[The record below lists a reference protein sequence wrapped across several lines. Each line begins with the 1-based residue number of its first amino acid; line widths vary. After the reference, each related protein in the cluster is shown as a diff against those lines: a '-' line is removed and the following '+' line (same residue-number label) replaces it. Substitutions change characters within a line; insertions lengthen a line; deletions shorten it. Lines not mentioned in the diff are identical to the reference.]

1 MEKTKIYIYGASG
14 HGKVVAD
21 VAKSAGYKEIVFLD
35 DNGELK
41 FSPDLPKF
49 PVIIAIGDNK
59 IRANLQKKV
68 ESFGFEIATLIHE
81 TAVISPSAKI
91 GCGVVIMPNVVVN
104 ADAIIGD
111 GVILNSACIIE
122 HDCVI
127 GEFSH
132 ISPNSALAGGVEVGE
147 FSHIGLGSS
156 VIQKI
161 KIGKNCVI
169 GAGSA
174 VIKDI
179 ENFSL
184 AVGVPAKVIKKL
196 ILKC

>member
-21 VAKSAGYKEIVFLD
+21 IARSLGYKEILFLD
-35 DNGELK
+35 DNSEFK

-59 IRANLQKKV
+59 IRANLQTKV
-68 ESFGFEIATLIHE
+68 QNAGFEVASLVHKS
-81 TAVISPSAKI
+81 AVISPSAKI
-91 GCGVVIMPNVVVN
+91 GKGVVIMPNVVVN
-104 ADAIIGD
+104 ADALIGD
-111 GVILNSACIIE
+111 GAILNSACVIE

-127 GEFSH
+127 GKFAH

-179 ENFSL
+179 DENCV
-184 AVGVPAKVIKKL
+184 AVGVPAKIIKRN
-196 ILKC
+196 LKI

>member
-21 VAKSAGYKEIVFLD
+21 VAKSAGYREIVFLD

-68 ESFGFEIATLIHE
+68 SEAGFEIATLIHE
-81 TAVISPSAKI
+81 TAVISPTAKI
-91 GCGVVIMPNVVVN
+91 GRGVVIMPNVVVN

-127 GEFSH
+127 SEFSH

-179 ENFSL
+179 DDNCV
-184 AVGVPAKVIKKL
+184 AVGVPAKVIRK
-196 ILKC
+196 I

>member
-1 MEKTKIYIYGASG
+1 MEKTKLYIYGASG
-14 HGKVVAD
+14 HGKVVCD

-35 DNGELK
+35 DKNELK

-68 ESFGFEIATLIHE
+68 SEAGFELATLIHE
-81 TAVISPSAKI
+81 TAVISQSAKI
-91 GCGVVIMPNVVVN
+91 GKGVVIMPSVVVN
-104 ADAIIGD
+104 ADALIGD
-111 GVILNSACIIE
+111 GAILNSACVIE

-127 GEFSH
+127 GKFAH
-132 ISPNSALAGGVEVGE
+132 ISPNSALAGGVEVGK
-147 FSHIGLGSS
+147 FTHIGLGSS

-161 KIGKNCVI
+161 KIGANSII
-169 GAGSA
+169 GAGSV

-179 ENFSL
+179 DENCV
-184 AVGVPAKVIKKL
+184 AVGVPAKVIKK
-196 ILKC
+196 I

>member
-1 MEKTKIYIYGASG
+1 MEKTKLYIYGASG

-68 ESFGFEIATLIHE
+68 SEVGFEIATLIHE
-81 TAVISPSAKI
+81 TAVISPTAKI
-91 GCGVVIMPNVVVN
+91 GRGVVIMPNVVVN
-104 ADAIIGD
+104 AHAIIND
-111 GVILNSACIIE
+111 GVILNSSCVIE
-122 HDCVI
+122 HDCKI
-127 GEFSH
+127 GKFAH

-174 VIKDI
+174 VIKEID
-179 ENFSL
+179 ENCV
-184 AVGVPAKVIKKL
+184 AVGVPAKVIKK
-196 ILKC
+196 I

>member
-1 MEKTKIYIYGASG
+1 MEKTKLYIYGASG
-14 HGKVVAD
+14 HGKVVCD
-21 VAKSAGYKEIVFLD
+21 VAKSVGYKEIIFLD

-68 ESFGFEIATLIHE
+68 SEAGFEIATLIHE

-91 GCGVVIMPNVVVN
+91 GRGVVIMPNVVVN

-111 GVILNSACIIE
+111 GVILNSSCVIE
-122 HDCVI
+122 HDCKI
-127 GEFSH
+127 GKFAH
-132 ISPNSALAGGVEVGE
+132 ISPNSVLAGGVEVGE

-179 ENFSL
+179 DENCV
-184 AVGVPAKVIKKL
+184 AVGVPAKVIKK
-196 ILKC
+196 I

>member
-21 VAKSAGYKEIVFLD
+21 VAKSAGYKEIIFLD

-49 PVIIAIGDNK
+49 PVIIAIGDCK

-68 ESFGFEIATLIHE
+68 SEAGFEIATLIHE
-81 TAVISPSAKI
+81 TAVISPTAKI
-91 GCGVVIMPNVVVN
+91 GRGVVIMPNVVVN
-104 ADAIIGD
+104 ADAVIND
-111 GVILNSACIIE
+111 GVILNSSCVIE
-122 HDCVI
+122 HDCKI
-127 GEFSH
+127 GKFAH

-179 ENFSL
+179 DENCV

-196 ILKC
+196 TLKC

>member
-21 VAKSAGYKEIVFLD
+21 VAKSAGYKEIIFLD
-35 DNGELK
+35 DSGELK

-68 ESFGFEIATLIHE
+68 SEAGFEIATLIHE
-81 TAVISPSAKI
+81 TAVISPTAKI
-91 GCGVVIMPNVVVN
+91 GRGVVIMPNVVVN
-104 ADAIIGD
+104 ADAMIND
-111 GVILNSACIIE
+111 GVILNSACVIE
-122 HDCVI
+122 HDCKI
-127 GEFSH
+127 GKFAH

-147 FSHIGLGSS
+147 FIHIGIGSS
-156 VIQKI
+156 IIQKI

-174 VIKDI
+174 VTKDI
-179 ENFSL
+179 DENCV
-184 AVGVPAKVIKKL
+184 AVGVPAKIIKRN
-196 ILKC
+196 LKI

>member
-1 MEKTKIYIYGASG
+1 MEKTKLYIYGASG

-21 VAKSAGYKEIVFLD
+21 VAKSAGYKEIIFLD

-49 PVIIAIGDNK
+49 PVIIAIGDCK

-68 ESFGFEIATLIHE
+68 SEAGFEIATLIHE
-81 TAVISPSAKI
+81 TAVISPTAKI
-91 GCGVVIMPNVVVN
+91 GRGVVIMPNVVVN

-156 VIQKI
+156 VIQKV

-179 ENFSL
+179 DENCV
-184 AVGVPAKVIKKL
+184 AVGVPAKIIKRFN
-196 ILKC
+196 I

>member
-21 VAKSAGYKEIVFLD
+21 VAKSTGYKEIIFLD
-35 DNGELK
+35 DNGEFK

-68 ESFGFEIATLIHE
+68 LNAGFEIATLIHE
-81 TAVISPSAKI
+81 TAVVSQSAKI
-91 GCGVVIMPNVVVN
+91 DKGTVIMPNVVVN
-104 ADAIIGD
+104 SDAVIGD
-111 GVILNSACIIE
+111 GVILNSACVIE
-122 HDCVI
+122 HDCKI
-127 GEFSH
+127 GKFAH
-132 ISPNSALAGGVEVGE
+132 ISPNSALAGGAEVGE
-147 FSHIGLGSS
+147 FTHIGIGSS

-161 KIGKNCVI
+161 KIGANSII
-169 GAGSA
+169 GAGSV

-179 ENFSL
+179 DENCL
-184 AVGVPAKVIKKL
+184 AVGVPAKVIKR
-196 ILKC
+196 I

>member
-1 MEKTKIYIYGASG
+1 MEKTKLYIYGASG
-14 HGKVVAD
+14 HGKVVCD

-35 DNGELK
+35 DKGELK

-68 ESFGFEIATLIHE
+68 SEAGFEIATLIHE
-81 TAVISPSAKI
+81 TAVISQSAKI
-91 GCGVVIMPNVVVN
+91 GKGVVIMPGVVVN
-104 ADAIIGD
+104 ADALIGD
-111 GVILNSACIIE
+111 GAILNSACVIE

-127 GEFSH
+127 GKFAH
-132 ISPNSALAGGVEVGE
+132 ISPNSAIAGGVEVGE
-147 FSHIGLGSS
+147 FTHIGIGSS

-161 KIGKNCVI
+161 KIGTNTTI

-179 ENFSL
+179 DENCV
-184 AVGVPAKVIKKL
+184 AVGVPAKIIKRN
-196 ILKC
+196 LKI

>member
-21 VAKSAGYKEIVFLD
+21 VAKSAGYREIVFLD

-68 ESFGFEIATLIHE
+68 SEAGFEIATLIHE
-81 TAVISPSAKI
+81 TAVISPTAKI
-91 GCGVVIMPNVVVN
+91 GRGVVIMPNVVVN

-111 GVILNSACIIE
+111 GVILNSACVIE

-179 ENFSL
+179 DENCV
-184 AVGVPAKVIKKL
+184 AVGVPAKVIKK
-196 ILKC
+196 I

>member
-68 ESFGFEIATLIHE
+68 SEAGFEIATLIHE
-81 TAVISPSAKI
+81 TAVISPTAKI
-91 GCGVVIMPNVVVN
+91 GRGVVIMPNVVVN
-104 ADAIIGD
+104 TDAIIGD

-179 ENFSL
+179 DENCV
-184 AVGVPAKVIKKL
+184 AVGVPTKIIKRN
-196 ILKC
+196 LKI

>member
-21 VAKSAGYKEIVFLD
+21 VAKSVGYKKIIFLD

-41 FSPDLPKF
+41 FNPDLPKF

-68 ESFGFEIATLIHE
+68 SEAGFEIATLIHE
-81 TAVISPSAKI
+81 TAVISPTAKI
-91 GCGVVIMPNVVVN
+91 GRGVVIMPNVVVN
-104 ADAIIGD
+104 ADAVIND
-111 GVILNSACIIE
+111 GVILNSACVIE
-122 HDCVI
+122 HDCKI
-127 GEFSH
+127 GKFAH

-147 FSHIGLGSS
+147 FSHIGIGSS

-161 KIGKNCVI
+161 KIGANSII

-174 VIKDI
+174 VIKNID
-179 ENFSL
+179 ENCL
-184 AVGVPAKVIKKL
+184 AVGVPAKIIKR
-196 ILKC
+196 I

>member
-14 HGKVVAD
+14 HGKVVCD

-35 DNGELK
+35 DKNELK

-49 PVIIAIGDNK
+49 PVIIAIGNNK

-68 ESFGFEIATLIHE
+68 SEAGFEIATLIHE
-81 TAVISPSAKI
+81 TAVISPTAKI
-91 GCGVVIMPNVVVN
+91 GRGVVIMPNVVVN

-111 GVILNSACIIE
+111 GAILNSACIIE

-169 GAGSA
+169 GAGSV

-179 ENFSL
+179 EDFSL